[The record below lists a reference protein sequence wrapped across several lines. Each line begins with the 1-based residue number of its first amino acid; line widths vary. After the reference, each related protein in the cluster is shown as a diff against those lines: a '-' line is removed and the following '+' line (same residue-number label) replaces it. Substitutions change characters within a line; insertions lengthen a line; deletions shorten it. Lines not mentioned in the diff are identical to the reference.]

1 MNKPSTDDLRNLTE
15 LQSEALKEILNMGAG
30 RAAASLEA
38 LTGEYFTMLVPEVSI
53 YSAEELEKSSVYG
66 ENYRSIMLHVGGD
79 LNGFT
84 SMVFSIE
91 SAKRLLSNVLD
102 EEPEEEDLDLL
113 VESALMELGNVVVG
127 AIVGVFANALELN
140 LEFSTPTLLEG
151 SIGDLVSSGAI
162 GKNPQII
169 VAKIKFIDSVGT
181 TKGYFVTVFDLA
193 SMGVVIPSLDTFLK
207 KQGLI

>member
-1 MNKPSTDDLRNLTE
+1 MNKPSTGDLGNLTE

-53 YSAEELEKSSVYG
+53 YSAEEFEENSVYG
-66 ENYRSIMLHVGGD
+66 QDNRSIMLHVGGD

-193 SMGVVIPSLDTFLK
+193 SMGVVIPSLDTFL
-207 KQGLI
+207 

>member
-1 MNKPSTDDLRNLTE
+1 
-15 LQSEALKEILNMGAG
+15 MGAG

-53 YSAEELEKSSVYG
+53 YSAEELEESSVYG
-66 ENYRSIMLHVGGD
+66 QDHRSIMLHVGGD

-102 EEPEEEDLDLL
+102 EEPAEEDLEVL

-127 AIVGVFANALELN
+127 AIVGVFANVLELN
-140 LEFSTPTLLEG
+140 LQFSTPTLLEG
-151 SIGDLVSSGAI
+151 TVGELVSSGAI

-169 VAKIKFIDSVGT
+169 VAKIKFIDSIGT
-181 TKGYFVTVFDLA
+181 TEGYFITVFDLA
-193 SMGVVIPSLDTFLK
+193 SMGVVIPSLDDFLR

>member
-1 MNKPSTDDLRNLTE
+1 MNKPSPNDLRNLTE

-53 YSAEELEKSSVYG
+53 YSAEEFEEKSVYG
-66 ENYRSIMLHVGGD
+66 HDNRSIMLNVGGD
-79 LNGFT
+79 LKGFA
-84 SMVFSIE
+84 SMVFSID

-102 EEPEEEDLDLL
+102 EEPAEEDLDIL

-127 AIVGVFANALELN
+127 AIIGVFANVLELN
-140 LEFSTPTLLEG
+140 LVFSTPTLLVG
-151 SIGDLVSSGAI
+151 SVGDLVSSGAI
-162 GKNPQII
+162 GMNPQII
-169 VAKIKFIDSVGT
+169 VATIKFTGSIGT
-181 TKGYFVTVFDLA
+181 TEGYFVTVFDLA
-193 SMGVVIPSLDTFLK
+193 SMGVVIPSLDAFLE

>member
-1 MNKPSTDDLRNLTE
+1 MNKPSTGDLGNLTE

-53 YSAEELEKSSVYG
+53 YSAEEFEENSVYG
-66 ENYRSIMLHVGGD
+66 QDNRSIMLHVGGD

>member
-1 MNKPSTDDLRNLTE
+1 
-15 LQSEALKEILNMGAG
+15 MGAG

-169 VAKIKFIDSVGT
+169 VAKIKFIDSCGT

-193 SMGVVIPSLDTFLK
+193 SMGVDISSMTTFLK
-207 KQGLI
+207 TKGLF